1 MIHWV
6 NGNLII
12 CGSYYDK
19 KVYGYYVYFL
29 ELCALKRFFFVNIE
43 DFAYLSS
50 KKKNLPLLYSHVTYL
65 YLINYTYSP

>member
-43 DFAYLSS
+43 DFAYLCV
-50 KKKNLPLLYSHVTYL
+50 NQYFEYE
-65 YLINYTYSP
+65 